1 MSQYVQF
8 VHTFFSPDSGL
19 HYDTI
24 DLTPHSFP
32 PNSSFLLPWNQK
44 MNFLGNRRIKYFSKA
59 GMLPR
64 TKKYSCLL
72 PNKATYCKGGEES
85 LPCRTAGLCI

>member
-8 VHTFFSPDSGL
+8 IHSFFPSPDSGL

-24 DLTPHSFP
+24 DLIQLRTHSSLFFPQIPPFSPNPHPPTP
-32 PNSSFLLPWNQK
+32 NQK

-64 TKKYSCLL
+64 TKKYSCLS
-72 PNKATYCKGGEES
+72 PTK
-85 LPCRTAGLCI
+85 